1 MDSPSVLTLIHVRE
15 GGGTLHVHF
24 ECLTEEEGGYVS
36 WTLHQS
42 WLQFPRE
49 QKNAGYNQRVDLRC
63 LAEEEEGWKSFV
75 DSLFNSV
82 ANKRTDNSQRVCLG
96 RLAKEEEKRCERLVD
111 SLVLLR
117 SLHLCSRHPPGCCL
131 PPEAAAATWLG
142 NDALKQHGDWK
153 ERKGIP
159 GRAGDWSGD
168 AVCTHKNKNDGYV
181 LPWADRK
188 S

>member
-1 MDSPSVLTLIHVRE
+1 M
-15 GGGTLHVHF
+15 
-24 ECLTEEEGGYVS
+24 
-36 WTLHQS
+36 
-42 WLQFPRE
+42 
-49 QKNAGYNQRVDLRC
+49 
-63 LAEEEEGWKSFV
+63 

-82 ANKRTDNSQRVCLG
+82 ANERTDNSQRVCLG

-181 LPWADRK
+181 LP
-188 S
+188 